1 MAERVYSANG
11 VLLPYIHSN
20 SRYFLSNCND
30 NAIEFTFNMKIVDDN
45 NLQNLSFMPNTLIKD
60 VRNFF
65 SQYILYKYNKT
76 IPDTFISVMDSNYN
90 DIYPD
95 NITIEEASKNN
106 DRVFAI
112 DLVSKH
118 DFLTRLN

>member
-1 MAERVYSANG
+1 MAARVYSSYG
-11 VLLPYIHSN
+11 VLLPYIDSD
-20 SRYFLSNCND
+20 SRYFLSNIND
-30 NAIEFTFNMKIVDDN
+30 NATDFTFKMKIVDDN
-45 NLQNLSFMPNTLIKD
+45 NWQNLAFMPNTLIKD

-76 IPDTFISVMDSNYN
+76 IPGTFISVMDRNYN
-90 DIYPD
+90 DTYPD

-106 DRVFAI
+106 GGLFAI

-118 DFLTRLN
+118 DFLTKVN